1 MAGAKLKDLG
11 FTEELLP
18 NRWAI
23 KESVF
28 PFSKFPGSPIV
39 LTPEMRSTGEV
50 MGQDEDFGIAFAKTQ
65 MAAKPSLPME
75 GNVFLSV
82 KDSDKPKAL
91 EIAKGLAELGF
102 SFTSTEGTAK
112 FLNENGIKAE
122 STLRIS
128 EGRPNVADLIKNG
141 KVQLVINTPL
151 GLIPRRDE
159 NGIRSE
165 AVSHSVPVIT
175 TLGSAY
181 AALKG
186 IRSLKDHNF
195 SVKSLQDYAR
205 SAS

>member
-1 MAGAKLKDLG
+1 LD
-11 FTEELLP
+11 
-18 NRWAI
+18 
-23 KESVF
+23 
-28 PFSKFPGSPIV
+28 
-39 LTPEMRSTGEV
+39 
-50 MGQDEDFGIAFAKTQ
+50 
-65 MAAKPSLPME
+65 
-75 GNVFLSV
+75 
-82 KDSDKPKAL
+82 
-91 EIAKGLAELGF
+91 IAKGLAELGF